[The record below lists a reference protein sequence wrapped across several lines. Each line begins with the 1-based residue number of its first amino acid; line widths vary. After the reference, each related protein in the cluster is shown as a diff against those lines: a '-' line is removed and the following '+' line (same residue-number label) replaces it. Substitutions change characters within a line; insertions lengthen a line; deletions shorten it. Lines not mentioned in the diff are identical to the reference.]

1 MRSRLRMARPTAPA
15 RSPRLGEPRN
25 QRAATRLSRYCRH
38 ATREDYFDAAA
49 HSHSPRSAQQR
60 APVEPTS
67 FFCPHPCRLSLLSS
81 QHTTSPRAQG
91 LTKNPSAS
99 LCPENEQGRENVT
112 DLPSGGLVA
121 GR

>member
-1 MRSRLRMARPTAPA
+1 MRSRSPLVRPTAPA
-15 RSPRLGEPRN
+15 RSPRLAERRN
-25 QRAATRLSRYCRH
+25 QRAGTRLSRCCPH
-38 ATREDYFDAAA
+38 VTCEDYFDAAA

-81 QHTTSPRAQG
+81 QHSTSPRAQG

-99 LCPENEQGRENVT
+99 LRPENEQGRENVT
-112 DLPSGGLVA
+112 DLPSG
-121 GR
+121 